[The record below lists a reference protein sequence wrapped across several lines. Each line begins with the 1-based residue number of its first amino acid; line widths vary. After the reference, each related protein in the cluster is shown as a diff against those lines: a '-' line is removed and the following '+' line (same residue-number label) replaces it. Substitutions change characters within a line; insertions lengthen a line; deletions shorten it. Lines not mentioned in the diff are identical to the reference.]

1 MRTPIPIANWGKD
14 HWSTL
19 LYIES
24 IIFDVYARPAMD
36 KMRQHSGRI
45 RRGWNSPRATVTP
58 TFTQDYSTQTI
69 IRDPNNWD
77 TIIGRTEVHD
87 HDDWDC
93 IDDMET
99 EGLLEQLG
107 TGLQPSIKLT
117 DYGYDVVAALKKNG
131 CDFRTLKL
139 PEPTSA
145 VLACGT

>member
-1 MRTPIPIANWGKD
+1 MNAHIPIANWGKD

-45 RRGWNSPRATVTP
+45 RRGWDSPMARVVSV
-58 TFTQDYSTQTI
+58 FSQDYPTQTI

-77 TIIGRTEVHD
+77 TIIGHTEVHD

-107 TGLQPSIKLT
+107 TGLQPVVKLT
-117 DYGYDVVAALKKNG
+117 DYGYTVVAALKKNG
-131 CDFRTLKL
+131 CNFRTLKL
-139 PEPTSA
+139 PERPVTDPD
-145 VLACGT
+145 